1 MKNNPIYNV
10 WVSTEENM
18 KIYTNVI
25 KFLEKGLRIV
35 VAGEKS
41 SGKSILLREI
51 SNFEMSYTTFLID
64 CHRFTTV
71 QQVGEVIKNRIFYTK
86 AEKKLILIDDLSL
99 PS

>member
-1 MKNNPIYNV
+1 
-10 WVSTEENM
+10 
-18 KIYTNVI
+18 
-25 KFLEKGLRIV
+25 
-35 VAGEKS
+35 
-41 SGKSILLREI
+41 
-51 SNFEMSYTTFLID
+51 MSYTTFLID